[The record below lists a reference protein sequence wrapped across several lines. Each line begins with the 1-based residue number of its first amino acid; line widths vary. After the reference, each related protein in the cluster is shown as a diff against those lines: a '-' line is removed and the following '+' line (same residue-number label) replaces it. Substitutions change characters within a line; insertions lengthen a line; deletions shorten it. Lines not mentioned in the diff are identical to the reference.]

1 VTLPFVDERYFLT
14 MIQLVLPL
22 HAVGDRATVVEPAA
36 DPAPA
41 VAGPAPAATGATSTE
56 TSCLCVRV

>member
-1 VTLPFVDERYFLT
+1 